1 MAPLFQG
8 INKKILCSRLTD
20 SRRLPNIT
28 VMMTELT
35 KPPKPTIK
43 AIMMAAFFV
52 FFIGGCSL
60 EEVGTQPV
68 DTNLSDVSA
77 VPSRA
82 EPLPMP
88 PMDAIQS
95 AVPLDRRQVDALM
108 EENLKKFGAE
118 FSKTLPQPD
127 KVDYERLKF
136 LFQQSLLE
144 QEPKPPENRFQF
156 LCDANERWI
165 YRCNLLTGE
174 IVCYSM
180 GSDYKLKRL
189 DTVEGE

>member
-1 MAPLFQG
+1 
-8 INKKILCSRLTD
+8 
-20 SRRLPNIT
+20 
-28 VMMTELT
+28 
-35 KPPKPTIK
+35 
-43 AIMMAAFFV
+43 
-52 FFIGGCSL
+52 
-60 EEVGTQPV
+60 
-68 DTNLSDVSA
+68 
-77 VPSRA
+77 
-82 EPLPMP
+82 
-88 PMDAIQS
+88 MDAIQS
-95 AVPLDRRQVDALM
+95 AFLWTVASGRFG
-108 EENLKKFGAE
+108 ENLKKFGAE

-127 KVDYERLKF
+127 KSMSSSF
-136 LFQQSLLE
+136 PAILLE

>member
-35 KPPKPTIK
+35 KPPSTQSKQLYKLPSL
-43 AIMMAAFFV
+43 FF
-52 FFIGGCSL
+52 SL
-60 EEVGTQPV
+60 EAVRLKKSA
-68 DTNLSDVSA
+68 LS
-77 VPSRA
+77 PSIRISVAFRLCLRA

-108 EENLKKFGAE
+108 EENLKKLELNFPKRFRSRTKSITKGSSFF
-118 FSKTLPQPD
+118 FSNPSWNRSRS
-127 KVDYERLKF
+127 RLKTGF
-136 LFQQSLLE
+136 SFYVTRTKGGFTDATYL
-144 QEPKPPENRFQF
+144 PEKSF
-156 LCDANERWI
+156 ATAWVPTI
-165 YRCNLLTGE
+165 G
-174 IVCYSM
+174 
-180 GSDYKLKRL
+180 
-189 DTVEGE
+189 